1 MGDADAARK
10 PRASK
15 TTASTIAL
23 LASNVSPW
31 NLCGNQPM
39 SQHRVDGVGRPKFDF
54 HTALNASTT
63 DHTSKPHALTS
74 DNAASSVFRRSF
86 GTLDA
91 SCRSEIKSATLHF
104 SQLRL
109 PGLCGNQPVS

>member
-1 MGDADAARK
+1 MGDAAAARK

-31 NLCGNQPM
+31 N
-39 SQHRVDGVGRPKFDF
+39 
-54 HTALNASTT
+54 ASTT
-63 DHTSKPHALTS
+63 LHTSKPQALTS

-91 SCRSEIKSATLHF
+91 SCRSEIKSATAFLHALRSCGVSGLGLRFASGFGF
-104 SQLRL
+104 SGDA
-109 PGLCGNQPVS
+109 P